1 MIYFSLYIFV
11 FLLNFIVTFAFV
23 PNGRY
28 LHSSVLVDK
37 KLYFSGGF
45 KSTKLS
51 DATTNEFFYLDISK
65 PFTTTDNDSIPWVDL
80 TYTNNTLKIE
90 TTACI
95 GGKDNDMIF
104 IFGDYPY
111 FSQLFVNQFDINKQQ
126 WTNITTIGN
135 VPRDRIDISCAKF
148 NNGLIAI
155 FSGYILNNTNDL
167 WIFNTLTLTWSLSN
181 ATNAPLS
188 MRSYCA
194 ITLPDE
200 NILFIG
206 GINPNKNSYIQ
217 MNSLSLYNT
226 KSDTWTNKNTSG
238 PIPPVRVYFQ
248 RVIKDLDINVTL
260 GDLWILDIAKY
271 QWSKGNISN
280 PIVDL
285 ELHGH
290 TATLVD
296 NYMFIAFGSFL
307 NNSVSSNIFILDA
320 NQKISYKWITEFPPI
335 QNNTDINSTKI
346 QEHENTNLI
355 IGAIIG
361 GTLIVFAIVAVILTS
376 KFVIIIN

>member
-1 MIYFSLYIFV
+1 MEDTFILQSLLI
-11 FLLNFIVTFAFV
+11 
-23 PNGRY
+23 
-28 LHSSVLVDK
+28 K

-51 DATTNEFFYLDISK
+51 DTTTNEFFYLDISK
-65 PFTTTDNDSIPWVDL
+65 PFATTDNDSIPWVDL

-194 ITLPDE
+194 ITLLDE

-226 KSDTWTNKNTSG
+226 KSDTWTNMNTSG
-238 PIPPVRVYFQ
+238 PIPPVRVYFSAVLTLDG
-248 RVIKDLDINVTL
+248 RIIIFGGSVIKDLDINVTL

-320 NQKISYKWITEFPPI
+320 NQKTSYKWITEFPPI

-376 KFVIIIN
+376 